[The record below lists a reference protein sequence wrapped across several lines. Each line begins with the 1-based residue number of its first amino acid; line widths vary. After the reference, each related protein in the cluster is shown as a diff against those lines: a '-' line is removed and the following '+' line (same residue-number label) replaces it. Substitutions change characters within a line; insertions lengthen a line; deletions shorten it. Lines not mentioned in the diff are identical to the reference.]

1 MLLLDNQEFTSIYT
15 TNAPSLENR
24 LFFTDSDPGQEDAAF
39 ISRGVHNLQEINTLS
54 EAGYMIRTTVDGG
67 PAKSWIPLQ
76 YSDVEK
82 NTIITDT
89 TAGEWS
95 SLLVVGSGISSS
107 IISSTKEID
116 TSNSQKVSSSEDIIL
131 QEK

>member
-1 MLLLDNQEFTSIYT
+1 MKGRYRIFFVLLTNHRKSTSYD
-15 TNAPSLENR
+15 R
-24 LFFTDSDPGQEDAAF
+24 QV
-39 ISRGVHNLQEINTLS
+39 RV
-54 EAGYMIRTTVDGG
+54 RTTVDGG